1 MEKEIEE
8 FKKNFEKS
16 STIEEYSSQID
27 YLEDILNALEDLR
40 ILYGKDYKTFKNDY
54 KDTGAQMEWIEEM
67 QDELKER
74 KQELID
80 IKVKEHEKDLAGMN
94 AEFERSRL

>member
-1 MEKEIEE
+1 
-8 FKKNFEKS
+8 
-16 STIEEYSSQID
+16 
-27 YLEDILNALEDLR
+27 
-40 ILYGKDYKTFKNDY
+40 
-54 KDTGAQMEWIEEM
+54 MEWIEEM

-94 AEFERSRL
+94 AEFDQL